1 MSVILDVQGK
11 FWKSLLNLRFKLS
24 LKNYSQIK
32 HSRALEKLAI
42 FSFDLLCFQNW
53 VLIYAETKRD
63 GLLDNLKIAQS
74 IAQNSARTSDK
85 MKKAVSAISNYR
97 NRISRSKPDVVVL
110 LQKSLIYALGNI
122 SYNSECYQRKMATFE
137 AVKVG
142 CKEGRGSLDVLY
154 ERAMIDFR
162 TNDDSC
168 KDESGLPYTS
178 KTEVRNF
185 VDEKAT
191 KEKFERSC
199 LLNSG
204 LKKNVVC
211 EKINEGFTVSQIIQ
225 SVNENPALVEMFAE
239 ECPVIGLTPKEKGI
253 ICEIKPFQPQ
263 NKIIAQFPRFK
274 KEVVINA
281 IEGCGWVNVIS

>member
-1 MSVILDVQGK
+1 M
-11 FWKSLLNLRFKLS
+11 
-24 LKNYSQIK
+24 KNSSQIK
-32 HSRALEKLAI
+32 HSKVLKNLTV
-42 FSFDLLCFQNW
+42 FNFDYLYFQNW
-53 VLIYAETKRD
+53 ALIYEETKRD
-63 GLLDNLKIAQS
+63 GLLDNLQIAQS

-97 NRISRSKPDVVVL
+97 NRISRSRPEVVVL

-142 CKEGRGSLDVLY
+142 CKKGRGSFDVLY

-178 KTEVRNF
+178 KNEVRNF
-185 VDEKAT
+185 VNEKAT

-204 LKKNVVC
+204 LKKKVVC

-225 SVNENPALVEMFAE
+225 SVKENQALVEMFAE

-253 ICEIKPFQPQ
+253 ICEIKPFQAQ
-263 NKIIAQFPRFK
+263 DKIIAQFPHFK

-281 IEGCGWVNVIS
+281 LEGCGWVNVIS